1 MQNERQKLEIVIN
14 EQHSLKKEQRELLE
28 KQFPLNRWNHN
39 YIKVPEAGWSF
50 DEQNQQ
56 AGELTGK
63 TVVFVSPVPYVL
75 AKLSFWQGYGEAGS
89 LPEVGLPL
97 KGGETEAFLFHNDNR
112 EKKELP
118 NGRTISV
125 VAETGWELVSIN
137 KGRAINLA
145 QDKKIEEFEIEEEV
159 VVEIEMDELDKY
171 RLELSNSGIPS
182 LWEKGGGMTNSGS
195 AIIIAGPKGEALKP
209 IYVKTKGHLSNG
221 DHALIPVTIGD
232 IIIDTW
238 HSRKDFEIS
247 VNKIVD
253 IDVEDLSVYT
263 ENLYNYDMGEWN
275 SPLPDFLNDAVE
287 ASKEKSLHYHCKE
300 PYYIDDDKYVNL
312 DEMISGY
319 TNNTNLDSDTK
330 ENALTNRAD
339 SYSR

>member
-39 YIKVPEAGWSF
+39 YIKVPDAGWSF
-50 DEQNQQ
+50 DEQTQQ

-63 TVVFVSPVPYVL
+63 TVVFVSPVPYLL
-75 AKLSFWQGYGEAGS
+75 ASVSRSQGYAES
-89 LPEVGLPL
+89 KEIQ
-97 KGGETEAFLFHNDNR
+97 EYNTDTYLFHNDNR

-125 VAETGWELVSIN
+125 VAETGWELVSISQ
-137 KGRAINLA
+137 GRTRNLA
-145 QDKKIEEFEIEEEV
+145 QDKKTEEFEIEEEV
-159 VVEIEMDELDKY
+159 EVEIEMDELDKY
-171 RLELSNSGIPS
+171 RLELSNSGISS

-195 AIIIAGPKGEALKP
+195 TIIIAGPKGETLKP

-263 ENLYNYDMGEWN
+263 KNLYNYDMGEWN

-319 TNNTNLDSDTK
+319 KNNTNLDSDTK